1 MISRHVRHKSG
12 STVIEAISDL
22 RRRGSSDVDN
32 DAYYICTHD
41 FSLCSHKK
49 FRPVRTMYAV
59 IISGTQTIFG
69 FMRTQIKLYLKLSQN
84 DNFST
89 NLSGCSVNNRK
100 VVTIL
105 MQLLIVPYY
114 ISSNILCIFS
124 SYTIYV
130 LSVQCLF
137 TKNLFMKLNGG
148 VAIWFIKQVF
158 CINFWSL
165 FIMFSSFF
173 LSYYLCKGQTYGLTC
188 LNDRI
193 TCNYGIINQ
202 FT

>member
-1 MISRHVRHKSG
+1 
-12 STVIEAISDL
+12 
-22 RRRGSSDVDN
+22 
-32 DAYYICTHD
+32 
-41 FSLCSHKK
+41 
-49 FRPVRTMYAV
+49 MYAV
-59 IISGTQTIFG
+59 IFSGTQTIFD
-69 FMRTQIKLYLKLSQN
+69 FMGTQIKLYLKLSQN

-100 VVTIL
+100 VATIL
-105 MQLLIVPYY
+105 MKLLIVPYY
-114 ISSNILCIFS
+114 ISCNILCIFS
-124 SYTIYV
+124 SYTVYV

-137 TKNLFMKLNGG
+137 IKGLFMKLNG
-148 VAIWFIKQVF
+148 VVSILFIRQVF

-165 FIMFSSFF
+165 FIMFFSSFF

-188 LNDRI
+188 LSDRI